1 MNRRELLEEVAA
13 GRLSPRDGA
22 RRLAEQAAPSRVRLR
37 SAYQA
42 VEVTGDP
49 AVADVV
55 VVHGAQHVR
64 RQAEAFVVGGAGGRI
79 ALRVNPAFGL
89 DVEVTGAALVVQG
102 VDGPLRAVLQA
113 GTGTLDDVHGALDL
127 RVVTGAAH
135 VAGSPHG
142 ADWRIRADSAS
153 LDVRLDADADVTVS
167 VSQQHCHV
175 DILGDQPPVVVGRG
189 TRLLEIGAAF
199 ADVSVRAA

>member
-1 MNRRELLEEVAA
+1 MNRRQLLEDVAA
-13 GRLSPRDGA
+13 GRISPRDGA
-22 RRLAEQAAPSRVRLR
+22 RLLAEHPSPSRVRVH

-55 VVHGAQHVR
+55 VDHGAQHVH
-64 RQAEAFVVGGAGGRI
+64 RQAEAFVVRGAGGRI

-113 GTGTLDDVHGALDL
+113 GTGTLEDVHGALDL
-127 RVVTGAAH
+127 RVVTGAAR
-135 VAGSPHG
+135 VAGSPRH

-153 LDVRLDADADVTVS
+153 LDVRLEADADVTVS
-167 VSQQHCHV
+167 VVQQHCHV
-175 DILGDQPPVVVGRG
+175 DVLGDQPPVVLGRG

-199 ADVSVRAA
+199 ADVGVRAA